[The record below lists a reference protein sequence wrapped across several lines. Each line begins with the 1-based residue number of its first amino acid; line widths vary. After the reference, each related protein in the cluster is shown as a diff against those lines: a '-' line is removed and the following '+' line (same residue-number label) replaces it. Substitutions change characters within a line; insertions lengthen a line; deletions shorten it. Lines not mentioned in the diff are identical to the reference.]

1 MPFADLDAVTLH
13 YERGGSGPPLLV
25 VSGTGSDLR
34 QQPNATA
41 WPVAEHFSVLA
52 YDHRGLGQSV
62 PADPD
67 LQPSMAD
74 FARDALALADRI
86 GWSTFRVLGVS
97 FGGMVAQEIALAA
110 GDRVERM
117 VLACTSPGG
126 EGGASY
132 PLHELYALP
141 ADERSERLVAV
152 TDTRSADDEEL
163 RAAIMAFVGRNEGD
177 GGSVDAGP
185 PLGLQRQLAARRAH
199 DAYERLGSIV
209 VPTLVA
215 AGRYDGIAPLTN
227 SEALAARIPRAE
239 LAVFEGG
246 HGFMIQDLSCWAVMT
261 AFLFG

>member
-34 QQPNATA
+34 QEPNPTA
-41 WPVAEHFSVLA
+41 WPVAGRFSVLT

-67 LQPSMAD
+67 HQPSMAD
-74 FARDALALADRI
+74 FAHDALALADQV

-110 GDRVERM
+110 GARIERL

-126 EGGASY
+126 GGGASY

-141 ADERSERLVAV
+141 ADERSERLVAI

-163 RAAIMAFVGRNEGD
+163 RAAIMAFVGRSD
-177 GGSVDAGP
+177 GEDGSFDAEP
-185 PLGLQRQLAARRAH
+185 PLGLQRQLAARRGH
-199 DAYERLGSIV
+199 DTYERLASLA

-215 AGRYDGIAPLTN
+215 AGRYDGIAPLAN
-227 SEALAARIPRAE
+227 SEALAARIPDAR

-246 HGFMIQDLSCWAVMT
+246 HAFMIQDLSCWAVMT
-261 AFLFG
+261 DFLLG